1 MMTKMRLQTRKQRNK
16 RVRRAPVRRG
26 WRRTA
31 AADYSAAEDD
41 QALLRGRAQTPKVNQ
56 SWRRG
61 DDRRQVSHGNSPSA
75 SAERGELTF
84 LPAFRRGI
92 RLSELSKQR
101 SFYGRTDSI
110 VGGWAAPPSE
120 RLARFKSGSNKAR
133 KSLRFAFLQC
143 AYFTNGDRRKMLD
156 LLMARYANEAA
167 AQQLNVQ
174 MHVVN
179 IVHGVLLPELMIELI
194 RVACGGETVSRA
206 QAIEFLDGGH

>member
-1 MMTKMRLQTRKQRNK
+1 MPPRPAKKGVVVDDDDDEHASVDTKTTKQ
-16 RVRRAPVRRG
+16 A
-26 WRRTA
+26 RTA
-31 AADYSAAEDD
+31 STSATRVAMHGGNDDDSAAEDE
-41 QALLRGRAQTPKVNQ
+41 QPLLRGLAQTPKVNQ
-56 SWRRG
+56 SWRGG
-61 DDRRQVSHGNSPSA
+61 DERRQVSHGNSPSA

-92 RLSELSKQR
+92 RLSELLKQR

-120 RLARFKSGSNKAR
+120 RLERFKSGSNKA
-133 KSLRFAFLQC
+133 KTSLRFAFLQC

-174 MHVVN
+174 MPDVVN
-179 IVHGVLLPELMIELI
+179 IV
-194 RVACGGETVSRA
+194 
-206 QAIEFLDGGH
+206 QASCCLS